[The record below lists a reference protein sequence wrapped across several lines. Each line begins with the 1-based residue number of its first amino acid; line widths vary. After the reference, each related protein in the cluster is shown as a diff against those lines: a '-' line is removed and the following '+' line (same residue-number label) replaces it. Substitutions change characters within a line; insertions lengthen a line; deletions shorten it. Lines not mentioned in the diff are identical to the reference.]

1 MEEYFLRVWND
12 LGARVSG
19 PMSFRLIMQPIMA
32 IIFAIRDGMKDAKT
46 GRRPYFYTIFTDPE
60 HRGSRLK
67 EGLRAV
73 AKVFTLA
80 VILDLLFQ
88 LFVFKWFYPLEAIL
102 VAFLLAFLPYLL
114 ARGPANRIAR
124 SLVYKHSQSDRA

>member
-1 MEEYFLRVWND
+1 
-12 LGARVSG
+12 
-19 PMSFRLIMQPIMA
+19 MSFRLLMQPTMA
-32 IIFAIRDGMKDAKT
+32 IIFAIRDGMKDAKM
-46 GRRPYFYTIFTDPE
+46 GRPFYFYNLFTDSE

-80 VILDLLFQ
+80 VILDILFQ
-88 LFVFKWFYPLEAIL
+88 LFVFKWFYPGEAIL

-114 ARGPANRIAR
+114 ARGPVNRLAR
-124 SLVYKHSQSDRA
+124 SFMYRRSQSDRA